1 MSTIEAVPW
10 LAEKFYIPVEIN
22 EGNLHIATSV
32 FVAVLLTIAA
42 ILAWRRLR
50 KTDENIIPSRKFSLA
65 TLFELVVESLLH
77 LMEDIIGPKARK
89 HLPLIGTVFIYILTC
104 NLIGVVPGF
113 VPPTDNINTNFAC
126 AICVFLYYNIAG
138 IREQGFFKYFRHMTG
153 PVIWLAPLML
163 AIELISHLVRPVS
176 LSVRLFGN
184 MMGDHVVLGI
194 FSDLVPLFIPIA
206 FMGLTIF
213 VAFIQAFVFSLLS
226 VVYIA
231 LATHSEG
238 H

>member
-1 MSTIEAVPW
+1 MNIEIVPW
-10 LAEKFYIPVEIN
+10 LAKKLGVPVEIN
-22 EGNLHIATSV
+22 EGNLHVATAV
-32 FVAVLLTIAA
+32 FVALLLAVA
-42 ILAWRRLR
+42 SILAWRRLK
-50 KTDENIIPSRKFSLA
+50 KTEDHIIPQRKITMA
-65 TLFELVVESLLH
+65 TIFELVVEAVLH
-77 LMEDIIGPKARK
+77 LMEDIIGPTARK
-89 HLPLIGTVFIYILTC
+89 HLPLIGTLFIYILTC
-104 NLIGVVPGF
+104 NLLGVVPGF

-126 AICVFLYYNIAG
+126 AICVFLYYNFVG
-138 IREQGFFKYFRHMTG
+138 IKEHSFFKYFRHMGG

-163 AIELISHLVRPVS
+163 AIELTSHLVRPVS

-184 MMGDHVVLGI
+184 MMGDHLVLGI
-194 FSDLVPLFIPIA
+194 FSDLVPLLIPIA
-206 FMGLTIF
+206 FMALTIF